1 MIRRVTVHNFKRFG
15 SQEFDLSESVV
26 LAGPNNAGKSTLL
39 QAIAT
44 WKFAVDRWVAGRSR
58 RGGRYKSVPITRND
72 FTAVPLREMNLL
84 WTDRTVSGGGI
95 RRTLTPTR
103 AAPPGASRPIAIHV
117 EGCSGHGNWR
127 CGIELWYANRE
138 MVYVRPVPL
147 HGDGREETYP
157 PQGVRDID
165 VVHVPPLSGILR
177 DEPRYERGLQDLCV
191 GQARP
196 GDILRNLL
204 WEIAE
209 SDADGWE
216 SMVRHIRDLFWLEL
230 LRPEYSSDRP
240 FIDCE
245 YRDRGTRRPLDLSNA
260 GSGTLQVILLLAFLY
275 ARPGSVLLLD
285 EPDAHQ
291 HVILQKQVYTLLRKI
306 ALQRRG
312 QVVVATH
319 SEILL
324 DATTPSRVLA
334 FVGDSP
340 RLLAT
345 KRDRDRIREA
355 LKSVST
361 VDLLRARE
369 SGAVLYLEGNSD
381 ETILRE
387 WARILNHP
395 ARQFLEKGY
404 VYHLGG
410 RRLKHARAHLFAL
423 QGHFPAIRALCLLD
437 GDMRDEPESEALSC
451 GLQVSRWRRYEIENY
466 LLQPSAIARFL
477 EDSEAAKRT
486 AVEFWQLVP
495 QGTDLFGDHVAL
507 VNVKASD
514 GFLVPLFEKV
524 DRPTPKYDLYLLAGV
539 MRPHEIHPEVVQKL
553 DQIAQALGPP
563 HTGDVDVTDR
573 RLSPNGMAHLADS
586 LAEAIAKIE
595 EWGIP
600 VPDGSRLQKTVQLL
614 RSVASENAFPEAR
627 GDLIE
632 IAHAARDAQEL
643 TEIGHVIPVE
653 ETLDPVAEALR
664 RTVGGTLGQSPH
676 RAYQSQC
683 ELWVGAMLARGG
695 ALTGV
700 IENAEHKSP
709 DFVVRNGNML
719 YAVEVKRPTS
729 LARAR
734 TLVSGAAKQLLSNRF
749 HGGALVVDLTDCLD
763 SDLVAAVGPGPPDL
777 RRVQAQI
784 HKQMDVLRKEV
795 YDDSSQRIR
804 GKRRHLFGVTVIAR
818 VIWWN
823 VEDLSQMYLT
833 RYIGWI
839 SFLGPAKDLRYWRA
853 RWLAELIDKGMREV
867 GHQDLGGRE
876 IDFGPQ

>member
-1 MIRRVTVHNFKRFG
+1 MIRRVTVHNFKRFS

-44 WKFAVDRWVAGRSR
+44 WKFAVDRWVAGRGQ
-58 RGGRYKSVPITRND
+58 RGGQYKSVPITRND

-103 AAPPGASRPIAIHV
+103 AAPPGASRPIGIHV
-117 EGCSGHGNWR
+117 EGGGRHGDWR
-127 CGIELWYANRE
+127 CGIELRYANRE
-138 MVYVRPVPL
+138 MVYVRPAPL
-147 HGDGREETYP
+147 HEDGREETFP
-157 PQGVRDID
+157 PQGARDID
-165 VVHVPPLSGILR
+165 VVHVPPLSGIRR
-177 DEPRYERGLQDLCV
+177 DEPRYERGMQNLFV

-209 SDADGWE
+209 TDADGWK
-216 SMVRHIRDLFWLEL
+216 SMVRHIRDLFWMEL
-230 LRPEYSSDRP
+230 LRPEYSPDQP
-240 FIDCE
+240 FLNCQ
-245 YRDRGTRRPLDLSNA
+245 YRDRGRRRELDLSNA
-260 GSGTLQVILLLAFLY
+260 GSGTLQVMLLLAFLY

-291 HVILQKQVYTLLRKI
+291 HVILQKQVYVLLRKI
-306 ALQRRG
+306 ARQRRG

-319 SEILL
+319 SEVLL
-324 DATTPSRVLA
+324 DATTPSGVLA

-340 RLLAT
+340 RLLAS
-345 KRDRDRIREA
+345 KSERDQIREA

-369 SGAVLYLEGNSD
+369 SGAVLYLEGSSD

-387 WARILNHP
+387 WARILDHP
-395 ARQFLEKGY
+395 ARQFLENGY
-404 VYHLGG
+404 VHHLGG
-410 RRLKHARAHLFAL
+410 RRLKYARAHLFAL
-423 QGHFPAIRALCLLD
+423 RGHFPAIRAVCLLD
-437 GDMRDEPESEALSC
+437 GDMREELESETLKS
-451 GLQVSRWRRYEIENY
+451 GLLVSRWHRYEIENY
-466 LLQPSAIARFL
+466 LLQPSAIVRFL
-477 EDSEAAKRT
+477 EDPEGGKR
-486 AVEFWQLVP
+486 AVVKFWQLVP
-495 QGTDLFGDHVAL
+495 QNTDLFGDHVAL
-507 VNVKASD
+507 VNVKASGD
-514 GFLVPLFEKV
+514 FLVPLFEEV
-524 DRPTPKYDLYLLAGV
+524 GRPTPKHDLYLLAGV
-539 MRPHEIHPEVVQKL
+539 MRPDEIHPEVVRKL

-573 RLSPNGMAHLADS
+573 QLTPDRMANLADG
-586 LAEAIAKIE
+586 LVGAIAKIE
-595 EWGIP
+595 KWGIP
-600 VPDGSRLQKTVQLL
+600 VPPGSRLQKTVQLL
-614 RSVASENAFPEAR
+614 RSVASENTFPQGP

-632 IAHAARDAQEL
+632 IAHAARDAQEM
-643 TEIGHVIPVE
+643 TEISHVIPVE
-653 ETLDPVAEALR
+653 MLDPVAEALR
-664 RTVGGTLGQSPH
+664 RTVGGSLGQSPH
-676 RAYQSQC
+676 QAYQSQS

-695 ALTGV
+695 AFTGV
-700 IENAEHKSP
+700 IENAKHKSP
-709 DFVVRNGNML
+709 DFVVRNGNME
-719 YAVEVKRPTS
+719 YSVEVKRPAS
-729 LARAR
+729 LAGAQA
-734 TLVSGAAKQLLSNRF
+734 LVSGAAKQLLSKRF

-763 SDLVAAVGPGPPDL
+763 PGLAAVVAPGPPDL

-784 HKQMDVLRKEV
+784 HRQMDRLRKEV

-818 VIWWN
+818 VIWWD
-823 VEDLSQMYLT
+823 VDDLSQMYLT

-853 RWLAELIDKGMREV
+853 RWLAELIDKGMKEV

-876 IDFGPQ
+876 IDFESR